1 MKSQREAESG
11 RRERKRQ
18 GENTRLDVF
27 QKPITEAE
35 KGIGQTGWG
44 ENLTNIRVT

>member
-11 RRERKRQ
+11 RKREKETGREHK
-18 GENTRLDVF
+18 TKCLP
-27 QKPITEAE
+27 KPITEAE
-35 KGIGQTGWG
+35 KCIGQTGWG